1 MYFITKS
8 HNSKT
13 IGYKQLKIYKY
24 RSHNIRLAWCK
35 SVLDII
41 KNFNVK
47 KINDLGC
54 NYFQLFKEMQL
65 RKLKY
70 DYFGYDFDK
79 EFIKIGLNYLVKIK
93 KNSKKFKNKLFRI
106 NNLKKVGY
114 SINGLKFNYEI
125 LNVEKEKL
133 RTCDCSVLSAILEH
147 TDYPYKVLQNAFKTT
162 RKIIILRTFI
172 DLKKQNAIQVK
183 NVKHPYNIRRFGFN
197 SLKKIF
203 SINGFDLN
211 FILDEATKFSTKSL
225 YVNNNLKN
233 QRKFYIGLA
242 VKK

>member
-1 MYFITKS
+1 MYFATKS

-13 IGYKQLKIYKY
+13 VGSKQLKLYKY
-24 RSHNIRLAWCK
+24 RANNIRLTWCK
-35 SVLDII
+35 AVLDII
-41 KNFNVK
+41 KDFNVK

-54 NYFQLFKEMQL
+54 NYFQLFKEIQL

-70 DYFGYDFDK
+70 NYFGYDFDK
-79 EFIKIGLNYLVKIK
+79 EFIKIGLNYLLKL
-93 KNSKKFKNKLFRI
+93 KNFKKFKNKLLQT
-106 NNLKKVGY
+106 NNQKKVRL
-114 SINGLKFNYEI
+114 SLNGLKFNYEI

-147 TDYPYKVLQNAFKTT
+147 TDYPYKVLQNVFKTT
-162 RKIIILRTFI
+162 RKIIILRTFVDI
-172 DLKKQNAIQVK
+172 NEQNAIQVK
-183 NVKHPYNIRRFGFN
+183 NVKQPYNIRRFGFN

-203 SINGFDLN
+203 SKNGFDLN

-225 YVNNNLKN
+225 YVNNNIKN
-233 QRKFYIGLA
+233 QRKFYIGFA

>member
-1 MYFITKS
+1 MYFTTKS

-13 IGYKQLKIYKY
+13 VGSKQLKLYKY
-24 RSHNIRLAWCK
+24 RANNIRLTWCK
-35 SVLDII
+35 AVLDII
-41 KNFNVK
+41 KNFNVT

-54 NYFQLFKEMQL
+54 NYFQLFKEIQL

-70 DYFGYDFDK
+70 NYFGYDFDK
-79 EFIKIGLNYLVKIK
+79 EFIKIGLNYLLKLK
-93 KNSKKFKNKLFRI
+93 TFKKFKNKLLQK
-106 NNLKKVGY
+106 NNQKKVRL
-114 SINGLKFNYEI
+114 SFNGLKFNYEI

-147 TDYPYKVLQNAFKTT
+147 TDYPYKVLQNVFKTT
-162 RKIIILRTFI
+162 RKIIILRTFVDI
-172 DLKKQNAIQVK
+172 NEQNAIQVK
-183 NVKHPYNIRRFGFN
+183 NVKQPYNIRRFGFN

-203 SINGFDLN
+203 SKNGFDLN

-225 YVNNNLKN
+225 YVNNNIKN
-233 QRKFYIGLA
+233 QRKFYIGFA